1 MPADFETRTADWLDP
16 LVAIEN
22 VLETAAPLT
31 AEPTPLLEALG
42 CVLVHPVLAQA
53 TLPPWDNSAMDG
65 YAVRASDLDTQPPI
79 SLRVTGESLP
89 GVDPSRLAHVD
100 LGTACRIMTGAPVP
114 PGADS
119 VVRVEHTDAEAGS
132 SGVVVVAN
140 TGDAGR
146 NVRPGGEDM
155 RQGECVA
162 QAGSRITPGL
172 GALLAAA
179 GADPVTVYRRPKVA
193 LIPTGDELKT
203 ADQFDQVRA
212 GLGIPETNGRMLA
225 LAVLAAGAVPQLQ
238 APVPDR
244 EEALREAIEAG
255 MDADV
260 LVTLAGASMGTGD
273 LVKRVLDGFGFNLH
287 FWRVTMRPGSPFGFG
302 VITRPGRPDLPV
314 FSLPGNPASA
324 FVTFELFVRPWLRRA
339 GGHAAPF
346 RPTTLAVTREA
357 FPSNPGLSC
366 FHRVVLSRAENGG
379 MQARLSGKQGSGL
392 VTSLGDAAGL
402 AVVPSAMNACP
413 AGTELR
419 VILLDDE
426 MGSSPNPGF
435 VTVAGT

>member
-1 MPADFETRTADWLDP
+1 
-16 LVAIEN
+16 
-22 VLETAAPLT
+22 
-31 AEPTPLLEALG
+31 
-42 CVLVHPVLAQA
+42 
-53 TLPPWDNSAMDG
+53 MDG
-65 YAVRASDLDTQPPI
+65 
-79 SLRVTGESLP
+79 
-89 GVDPSRLAHVD
+89 
-100 LGTACRIMTGAPVP
+100 CW
-114 PGADS
+114 
-119 VVRVEHTDAEAGS
+119 
-132 SGVVVVAN
+132 
-140 TGDAGR
+140 
-146 NVRPGGEDM
+146 
-155 RQGECVA
+155 
-162 QAGSRITPGL
+162 
-172 GALLAAA
+172 
-179 GADPVTVYRRPKVA
+179 
-193 LIPTGDELKT
+193 
-203 ADQFDQVRA
+203 
-212 GLGIPETNGRMLA
+212 A

-314 FSLPGNPASA
+314 FSPAGKSGLGVCPPLSSSSVPGC
-324 FVTFELFVRPWLRRA
+324 A
-339 GGHAAPF
+339 GREDTPHPPPF